1 MENYSQTPAICI
13 VGRPNV
19 GKSSLF
25 NCLFGEKRAVVVEQ
39 SGTTRDRVEAFVRIS
54 GIDARIVD
62 TGGYASEDKG
72 EMSDQVKDQIALAME
87 EASIIIMVTDAASG
101 LVPSDEE
108 VAQLLRKFSK
118 PVIIVANKTDNDN
131 MKSDAMEFYQLG
143 FGEPEMVSCT
153 HRRGLRQLR
162 KRLSTSLESV
172 LRESPEKKTTR
183 DPDGV
188 IKIAVVGR
196 PNVGKSSFVNT
207 LLDRNR
213 VIVSDV
219 PGTTRDSIDTP
230 FECEGEKYVLIDT
243 AGIRHKRKIKTVVD
257 TFSMMRSKQAIER
270 ADVVVLLLDAA
281 DGVTRDDVDI
291 LDLIENKGKACLIL
305 VNKWDLAK
313 LAEDLSMEEYE
324 KSLLYASEKLTKFP
338 ITFISATTGRNVM
351 DTLAKIRV
359 LNSNLDIKVST
370 GFLNRIFDEKDPA
383 LISIPRKKKR
393 PNFLYVVQSGTRP
406 VEFKFFVND
415 PGNVLPIHM
424 RFIEN
429 QLRQHLPL
437 KGIPVRIMARRS
449 RKDRKV

>member
-1 MENYSQTPAICI
+1 MENYNRMPVICI

-54 GIDARIVD
+54 GVEVRLVD
-62 TGGYASEDKG
+62 TGGYASGDTG
-72 EMSDQVKDQIALAME
+72 DISGQVKDQISLAME
-87 EASIIIMVTDAASG
+87 EAAIIVMVTDAAAG
-101 LVPSDEE
+101 LVPSDDE
-108 VAQLLRKFSK
+108 VAHLLRKFSK
-118 PVIIVANKTDNDN
+118 PVIVVANKTDNDS

-143 FGEPEMVSCT
+143 FGQPEMISCT

-162 KRLSTSLESV
+162 RRLSTFIESV
-172 LRESPEKKTTR
+172 LSESSEEAASGE
-183 DPDGV
+183 DDGAL
-188 IKIAVVGR
+188 KIAVVGR
-196 PNVGKSSFVNT
+196 PNVGKSSFINN

-213 VIVSDV
+213 VIVSDI

-230 FECEGEKYVLIDT
+230 FEYEGDRYVLIDT

-270 ADVVVLLLDAA
+270 ADVVVLLLDSA
-281 DGVTRDDVDI
+281 DGATRDDIDI
-291 LDLIENKGKACLIL
+291 IELIENKGKACLIL

-313 LAEDLSMEEYE
+313 LAEDMSMEEYE

-338 ITFISATTGRNVM
+338 IAFISAKTGRNVV
-351 DTLAKIRV
+351 DTLAKIKL
-359 LNSNLDIKVST
+359 LNSNLDIQVST
-370 GFLNRIFDEKDPA
+370 AFLNRIFDEKDPA
-383 LISIPRKKKR
+383 LISIPRRKKR
-393 PNFLYVVQSGTRP
+393 PNFLYAVQSGARP
-406 VEFKFFVND
+406 VVFKFFVND
-415 PGNVLPIHM
+415 PGNVLPIHY

-437 KGIPVRIMARRS
+437 KGIPIRILTKRS
-449 RKDRKV
+449 RKDRKA